1 MGRNKELY
9 KKIKDLAEEVGKS
22 NERVGEDNMS
32 IIIGI
37 ADCTTERVTLC
48 CSGIAEG
55 VLEMVSNIVYQI
67 YGDDD
72 DETER
77 VDGNFS

>member
-1 MGRNKELY
+1 MGRNKEVY
-9 KKIKDLAEEVGKS
+9 KKLRDLADEVGKS
-22 NERVGEDNMS
+22 NERVGDDNMS

-37 ADCTTERVTLC
+37 ADCTTQRATMC
-48 CSGIAEG
+48 CSGATEG
-55 VLEMVSNIVYQI
+55 VWAMIRDIVYQI

-77 VDGNFS
+77 VD

>member
-1 MGRNKELY
+1 MKDIYEKI
-9 KKIKDLAEEVGKS
+9 KKIAEEVSELQGTVS
-22 NERVGEDNMS
+22 EDNMS

-37 ADCTTERVTLC
+37 ADCTTERATLC
-48 CSGIAEG
+48 CSGIAGG

-77 VDGNFS
+77 IDGNFS

>member
-1 MGRNKELY
+1 MKEIY
-9 KKIKDLAEEVGKS
+9 ERIKNLAEEVADLG
-22 NERVGEDNMS
+22 EGTVGGDDMS

-37 ADCTTERVTLC
+37 ADCKSQRATMC
-48 CSGIAEG
+48 CSGVTEG
-55 VLEMVSNIVYQI
+55 VLEMVANIVYQI

-77 VDGNFS
+77 IDGNFS